1 MFKNNFNQ
9 KKKKNRSLIAIT
21 LNINVDKLSL
31 FVPQQPDVR
40 IVKSIGAFILHCTLE
55 NAISIR
61 NRRRVLKR
69 PANCR
74 FPRWKS
80 WRTVIVAG
88 EKKRQWDVTS
98 LRTDAPAVICVSF
111 PGNSHRIFA
120 MCHEWN
126 FQFETVCIKWKRKKE
141 RTNGSGKINVY
152 AMDIRRNIHKSRV

>member
-21 LNINVDKLSL
+21 TLNNKSRQIVIVRS
-31 FVPQQPDVR
+31 PQQPDVR

-69 PANCR
+69 PASCR

-80 WRTVIVAG
+80 WWTVIVAG
-88 EKKRQWDVTS
+88 KKNANGTS
-98 LRTDAPAVICVSF
+98 RRTDAPSFIYVSF
-111 PGNSHRIFA
+111 PANSHRIFA
-120 MCHEWN
+120 MCRAITNEI
-126 FQFETVCIKWKRKKE
+126 FSFEKKG
-141 RTNGSGKINVY
+141 RTNGSGKINAIEILDGIY
-152 AMDIRRNIHKSRV
+152 SHKSRV